1 MNKKQ
6 LVLVLLLSV
15 SISLGQDLEWDEI
28 SDNYNLPQSV
38 KVFEAERNQPVLK
51 IYYIDLD
58 LNDENIVVR
67 PYLSSSN
74 ATVKSLADKFGAYA
88 AINGGYFWEGISYS
102 AVIYPDK
109 VKARNVGALTRNGKS
124 YPVIRSLFSLSD
136 SFLPSVVWIYHFSGG
151 IDGIY
156 SFESPLAYTYNDTQ
170 PLLAPDQ
177 SDGTRM
183 DSLLTGIGGGPTL
196 VKNGE
201 KHVTY
206 NEEIFWGSGVGLDKN
221 DPRTA
226 VGYTQDDHVILITA
240 DGRQAAS
247 EGVGLNELA
256 EIMIDLG
263 CVEAMNLDGGG
274 SSQMAVPGEFINSPS
289 ENRAVPS
296 ILAVTHRDSLYSSDT
311 SGYHQIIDTEDEQC
325 NIIGDWFET
334 ANAGYWGS
342 TPSQLSQKGSGQ
354 DILTYDLNLN
364 EKKTFEIYAWWVAA
378 NNRCKDTP
386 YVIVWE
392 RSRDTVRVDQTKN
405 NATWNYLGEYN
416 FSPGRDSII
425 ISDAATSGTYVVADA
440 IALKTV
446 ETSLIPERGV
456 PDRVNFTMV
465 KNFPNPFNNQTKIQ
479 FKINRS
485 SRVDLTIY
493 NMAGQLIE
501 SIFESRNFHPGIHR
515 VDFNST
521 GLASGIYFYELS
533 SQNSTVHQK
542 MLLIK

>member
-15 SISLGQDLEWDEI
+15 SISLGQALEWEEI

-38 KVFEAERNQPVLK
+38 KVFEAERNQPALK
-51 IYYIDLD
+51 IYYIDVD
-58 LNDENIVVR
+58 LNDENVVVR
-67 PYLSSSN
+67 PYLSSSS

-88 AINGGYFWEGISYS
+88 AINGGYFGEGISYS

-109 VKARNVGALTRNGKS
+109 VKARNVSALTRNGKS

-136 SFLPSVVWIYHFSGG
+136 SFLPSVDWIYHFSGG
-151 IDGIY
+151 KDGIY
-156 SFESPLAYTYNDTQ
+156 SFEAPLAYTYNDTQ
-170 PLLAPDQ
+170 PLPAPDQ
-177 SDGTRM
+177 SDGTQM

-196 VKNGE
+196 VKNSE

-206 NEEIFWGSGVGLDKN
+206 NEEIFWGSGVGLDN
-221 DPRTA
+221 NVPRTA
-226 VGYTQDDHVILITA
+226 VGYTADNHIILITA
-240 DGRQAAS
+240 DGRQSSS

-289 ENRAVPS
+289 ENRAVPG
-296 ILAVTHRDSLYSSDT
+296 ILAVTHRDSLYSSA
-311 SGYHQIIDTEDEQC
+311 SLGYDQIIDTEDEQC
-325 NIIGDWFET
+325 DTIGNWFET
-334 ANAGYWGS
+334 ANPGYWGA
-342 TPSQLSQKGSGQ
+342 TPSLLSQKGSGQ
-354 DILTYDLNLN
+354 DIVTYDLNLS
-364 EKKTFEIYAWWVAA
+364 EKKTYEIYGWWVAA

-392 RSRDTVRVDQTKN
+392 RSRDTVLVDQTKN

-440 IALKTV
+440 IALKTA
-446 ETSLIPERGV
+446 ETSLSPERGI
-456 PDRVNFTMV
+456 PDQIKFTMV

-479 FKINRS
+479 FKINKS
-485 SRVDLTIY
+485 TRVNLKIY

-501 SIFESRNFHPGIHR
+501 SIFTNRTFHPGIHR
-515 VDFNST
+515 LDFNST
-521 GLASGIYFYELS
+521 GLASGIYFFELS
-533 SQNSTVHQK
+533 TQKSAVHQK